1 MKSKGKFNSHVGNT
15 YYTQAFDS
23 IAESLANSN
32 GVPKL
37 MLFQ

>member
-1 MKSKGKFNSHVGNT
+1 MKSKGKFNSQVGNT

-32 GVPKL
+32 GVSKL